1 MGLPAEPLQGHNSGS
16 ALTGLAPKRGQ
27 AAKGNSEIALVVR
40 REMMAHI
47 RSWSA
52 AHAVLLI
59 GFAVTTLWMLMLG
72 WSVLRLLLQL
82 ASDIVS

>member
-1 MGLPAEPLQGHNSGS
+1 
-16 ALTGLAPKRGQ
+16 
-27 AAKGNSEIALVVR
+27 
-40 REMMAHI
+40 MMAHI